1 MTFGFGKQSINI
13 GSGPDSDIRLGGPG
27 VKALHARIDRKN
39 SGALAFVNLEGSATR
54 TEARPLGSG
63 EEHSFD
69 FRTAFTLGE
78 ATPLP
83 LTHPAITGLLLSR
96 GQLSPHAGPLRLGRD
111 PSQNDVVVQHP
122 NVSGQHA
129 QLARAP
135 LAISDSGS
143 TSGTWLGKERLTRGA
158 SVPLSPG
165 ALVALGP
172 VPFAYTLLEELL
184 QAFPEGHG
192 ASPAPRAAAPE
203 PRGQA
208 AAFEATAQSPAL
220 AAPGPSGGA
229 RHKTVVGQFAVDP
242 GAGQQTKT
250 IGRSADN
257 DIVVAHPQV
266 SSRHALL
273 HQSGAELFIEDKGS
287 QNGTFVRGQ
296 RIPANQ
302 RIAVSHGEKV
312 FIGPMPL
319 RLQSAAREVAMVIED
334 AVSWE
339 GRPLY
344 EIEAWDLVLE
354 VPDRDRSGQKKV
366 LLDHVSFKALP
377 GDFIALMGPSGS
389 GKTTLLLTLNG
400 YLRPT
405 AGQVRINGED
415 LHSIYDALR
424 GSIGYVPQD
433 DIVHPELT
441 VWEAVRYSA
450 KFRLPPDYS
459 EDEIDR
465 RVTTT
470 LQQLGLEN
478 VKHLQI
484 GKPEKKVLSG
494 GQRKRVNIAMELVTD
509 PVIMF
514 LDEPTS
520 GLAADDTTALVT
532 LLADL
537 AKQTGKTIITTI
549 HQPAKDEFE
558 KFNLAL
564 IMGLGGVPIF
574 FGPTHP
580 DAYRFFGTWL
590 ERQGKPNTIDNPRD
604 MFDMLN
610 RREQPMF
617 ERLRASDPSITRQQ
631 ARAATARE
639 WNADFFNESNPTFRA
654 MFSGKRQVGA
664 GSTDSQVPMRRP
676 TTHGQFF
683 YLLSRYFKIKQRDVA
698 GSAIMLLQA
707 PIIGV
712 LLAIVFGGQEDV
724 IPFWCLGAIQEL
736 ATRSGEIGDGSNGI
750 LKHMQATPDNAVAIF
765 FVTVAAVWFGTSNA
779 AREIVSERAIYVRER
794 MVNLGLFNYVVSKF
808 VLLSLVTVVQCT
820 VLLGIVF
827 FALGFSGGLP
837 AFGIGLVTLI
847 ATAMNSVAIGLTL
860 STIVVSSEAAMALTP
875 IALIPQVVLGGLMVP
890 MTTNPNLEPL
900 MLIMPA
906 RWGFQGLVAQER
918 MAVKDDPAW
927 LVDLQ
932 RPTLNSLDNFIS
944 GGKFHCAEAQ
954 IASDSLNGAWG
965 FTHFEVAG
973 LPVAVL
979 GAMMVVVLAITLLI
993 LKRRDS
999 I

>member
-13 GSGPDSDIRLGGPG
+13 GSAPDSDVRLGGPG
-27 VKALHARIDRKN
+27 VNARHARIERQG
-39 SGALAFVNLEGSATR
+39 SGLVLVNLAGSHTR
-54 TEARPLGSG
+54 VDAKALGDG
-63 EEHSFD
+63 EQHAFD
-69 FRTAFTLGE
+69 FRTPITLGE
-78 ATPLP
+78 ATALP
-83 LTHPAITGLLLSR
+83 LSHPAITGLLLER
-96 GQLSPHAGPLRLGRD
+96 GKLAPHSGPLRLGRD
-111 PSQNDVVVQHP
+111 PSQNDVVVHHP

-129 QLARAP
+129 SLARKP
-135 LAISDSGS
+135 LSITDNGS
-143 TSGTWLGKERLTRGA
+143 TSGTWLGKERLLQGTT
-158 SVPLSPG
+158 SPLGPG
-165 ALVALGP
+165 AVVALGP
-172 VPFAYTLLEELL
+172 VPFTQMLLEELVAAL
-184 QAFPEGHG
+184 PEVPG
-192 ASPAPRAAAPE
+192 AAAS
-203 PRGQA
+203 A
-208 AAFEATAQSPAL
+208 AAAGAPEAFSAVALGGSP
-220 AAPGPSGGA
+220 PGGGA
-229 RHKTVVGQFAVDP
+229 RHKTVVGHFAVDA
-242 GAGQQTKT
+242 GAGQKTTT
-250 IGRSADN
+250 IGRSNDC
-257 DIVVAHPQV
+257 DIVLAHPQV

-273 HQSGAELFIEDKGS
+273 HQVGAELFIEDKGS

-296 RIPANQ
+296 RIPPNQ
-302 RIAVSHGEKV
+302 RVAVSHGEKV

-319 RLQSAAREVAMVIED
+319 RVQSAAREVAMVIED

-354 VPDRDRSGQKKV
+354 VPDRDRSGQTKV

-459 EDEIDR
+459 EEEIDR
-465 RVTTT
+465 RVLTT

-564 IMGLGGVPIF
+564 VMGLDGVPIF

-580 DAYRFFGTWL
+580 DAYRFFGSWL
-590 ERQGKPNTIDNPRD
+590 ERQGKPIAIDNPRD

-610 RREQPMF
+610 RREQPVF
-617 ERLRASDPSITRQQ
+617 EALRASNPTATRQQ
-631 ARAATARE
+631 ARAAAARD
-639 WNADFFNESNPTFRA
+639 WNADFFNENNPTFRS

-664 GSTDSQVPMRRP
+664 GATNSQVPMKRP

-683 YLLSRYFKIKQRDVA
+683 HLFSRYLKIKQRDVA

-736 ATRSGEIGDGSNGI
+736 ATRSGEVSEGSSNI
-750 LKHMQATPDNAVAIF
+750 LQNMKPIADHSVAIF

-808 VLLSLVTVVQCT
+808 VLLSLVTVIQCT

-827 FALGFSGGLP
+827 FALGFSGGLH
-837 AFGIGLVTLI
+837 AFGIGLVTLV

-860 STIVVSSEAAMALTP
+860 STVVVSAEAAMALTP

-900 MLIMPA
+900 MLAMPA

-918 MAVKDDPAW
+918 LAVKADPAW
-927 LVDLQ
+927 MVDLN
-932 RPTLNSLDNFIS
+932 RPGLNSLDNFIS
-944 GGKFHCAEAQ
+944 GGKFYCAEAQ

-965 FTHFEVAG
+965 FTHYELAW
-973 LPVAVL
+973 LPIAVL
-979 GAMMVVVLAITLLI
+979 GAMMLGVLAFTLVI
-993 LKRRDS
+993 LRRRDS